1 MMQQMF
7 LSPAK
12 QIQRMEKLLLESREQ
27 SLLDK
32 EFCKRLARS
41 FSNYSGRAGKPA
53 VKWTEVQC
61 WFHDRQRS
69 HPLKDASFPNPPKK
83 SSLPEAIP
91 LKEAHEG
98 RQAKAPDMGLAVGY
112 LLDMAVTVGC
122 SRVEVIYSLSKVLGC
137 SLVVSEA
144 EIFTSSCVLVFIVRF
159 FKQIPNVGALWKVS
173 LISAFFDDVI
183 LKTEEEVPDL
193 SELEFEARSSD
204 GAWYDVDTFLTHR
217 DLSSGEARGLISAAG
232 AIVAYAKK
240 PVLRPEVLVRFVGFD
255 AEGDEWVKVKTNIRE
270 RSIPLEDSEC
280 GKVKVG
286 DLIVCFQEM
295 GDEARYYDAHVIE
308 IQKRMHDI
316 RGCRCLFSIQYD
328 HDNTKA
334 RKGSFD
340 EIMLPADILDFSQE
354 WKGLRQRFAK
364 ESCGIVKSFL
374 LGFPALL
381 VYNSWKRLRIPLRRR
396 SKNEESAPSK

>member
-1 MMQQMF
+1 
-7 LSPAK
+7 
-12 QIQRMEKLLLESREQ
+12 MEKLLLESREQ

-69 HPLKDASFPNPPKK
+69 HPLKDASSPNPPKK

-98 RQAKAPDMGLAVGY
+98 RQAKA
-112 LLDMAVTVGC
+112 
-122 SRVEVIYSLSKVLGC
+122 
-137 SLVVSEA
+137 
-144 EIFTSSCVLVFIVRF
+144 
-159 FKQIPNVGALWKVS
+159 LWKVS

-183 LKTEEEVPDL
+183 LKTEEVPDL

-217 DLSSGEARGLISAAG
+217 DLSSGEA
-232 AIVAYAKK
+232 
-240 PVLRPEVLVRFVGFD
+240 EVLVRFVGFD
-255 AEGDEWVKVKTNIRE
+255 AEGDEWVKVKTDIRE

-286 DLIVCFQEM
+286 DLIICFQEM

-334 RKGSFD
+334 RKGSFG
-340 EIMLPADILDFSQE
+340 EIMLPADILDFSQMLNFLQSRVE
-354 WKGLRQRFAK
+354 RFETAIRERILWHSEKFLVGVSDPPCLQQLGL
-364 ESCGIVKSFL
+364 
-374 LGFPALL
+374 
-381 VYNSWKRLRIPLRRR
+381 R

>member
-1 MMQQMF
+1 
-7 LSPAK
+7 
-12 QIQRMEKLLLESREQ
+12 MEKLLLESREQ

-41 FSNYSGRAGKPA
+41 FSNSSGRAGKTA

-69 HPLKDASFPNPPKK
+69 HPLKDASSPKPPKK

-98 RQAKAPDMGLAVGY
+98 CQA
-112 LLDMAVTVGC
+112 
-122 SRVEVIYSLSKVLGC
+122 SKG
-137 SLVVSEA
+137 
-144 EIFTSSCVLVFIVRF
+144 
-159 FKQIPNVGALWKVS
+159 
-173 LISAFFDDVI
+173 
-183 LKTEEEVPDL
+183 EEVPDL

-217 DLSSGEARGLISAAG
+217 DLSSGEA
-232 AIVAYAKK
+232 
-240 PVLRPEVLVRFVGFD
+240 EVLVRFVGFD
-255 AEGDEWVKVKTNIRE
+255 AEGDEWVKVKTDIRE
-270 RSIPLEDSEC
+270 RSLPLEDSEC

-340 EIMLPADILDFSQE
+340 EIMLPADILDFSLE

-364 ESCGIVKSFL
+364 ESCGMVKGFL

-381 VYNSWKRLRIPLRRR
+381 VYKVGNGC
-396 SKNEESAPSK
+396 

>member
-1 MMQQMF
+1 MKENGHRHRKESEEEEETKF
-7 LSPAK
+7 E
-12 QIQRMEKLLLESREQ
+12 IETMEKLLLESREQ

-41 FSNYSGRAGKPA
+41 FSNSSGRAGKTA

-69 HPLKDASFPNPPKK
+69 HPLKGASSPKPPKK

-98 RQAKAPDMGLAVGY
+98 CHA
-112 LLDMAVTVGC
+112 
-122 SRVEVIYSLSKVLGC
+122 SKG
-137 SLVVSEA
+137 
-144 EIFTSSCVLVFIVRF
+144 
-159 FKQIPNVGALWKVS
+159 
-173 LISAFFDDVI
+173 
-183 LKTEEEVPDL
+183 EEVPDL

-217 DLSSGEARGLISAAG
+217 DLSSGEA
-232 AIVAYAKK
+232 
-240 PVLRPEVLVRFVGFD
+240 EVLVRFVGFD
-255 AEGDEWVKVKTNIRE
+255 AEGDEWVKVKTDIRE
-270 RSIPLEDSEC
+270 RSLPLEDSEC

-286 DLIVCFQEM
+286 DLIVCFQETQ
-295 GDEARYYDAHVIE
+295 DEARYYDAHVIE

-334 RKGSFD
+334 STFCCI
-340 EIMLPADILDFSQE
+340 ENFPS
-354 WKGLRQRFAK
+354 
-364 ESCGIVKSFL
+364 SKS
-374 LGFPALL
+374 
-381 VYNSWKRLRIPLRRR
+381 VR
-396 SKNEESAPSK
+396 